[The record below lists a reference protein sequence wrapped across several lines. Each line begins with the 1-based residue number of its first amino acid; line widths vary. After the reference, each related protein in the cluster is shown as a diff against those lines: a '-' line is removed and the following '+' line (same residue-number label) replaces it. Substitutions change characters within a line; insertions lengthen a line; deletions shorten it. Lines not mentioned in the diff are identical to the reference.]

1 MDVLRHQMINSLMA
15 PHTDQVAEAAIRLWE
30 VMAIRIIS
38 IVGEGGF
45 NSLYARSVFLAQ
57 SDFPWLETGAALA
70 PGGHRFAALKT
81 TLEAQTPA
89 QAGAA
94 NILLLIT
101 FTDILA
107 SLVGEKLTTSILCS
121 AWGIDASTASKEL
134 KHE

>member
-1 MDVLRHQMINSLMA
+1 MDPLRHQIINRLMA

-57 SDFPWLETGAALA
+57 SGYPWLETSAAPA
-70 PGGHRFAALKT
+70 PAGHRFAKLKT

-89 QAGAA
+89 QAAAA

-107 SLVGEKLTTSILCS
+107 ALIGEQLTTSILCS
-121 AWGIDASTASKEL
+121 VWGIDASTASKEL